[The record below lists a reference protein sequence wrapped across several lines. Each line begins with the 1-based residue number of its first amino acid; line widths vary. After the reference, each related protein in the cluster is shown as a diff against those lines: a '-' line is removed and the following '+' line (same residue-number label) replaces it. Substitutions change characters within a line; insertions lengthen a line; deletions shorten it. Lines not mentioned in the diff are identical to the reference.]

1 MYKAGKNWVVAP
13 LVFLGLAM
21 GVSVHNP
28 KVMADTNVQSQT
40 DNNNNN
46 QTNKQE
52 VTLQATQNTETKTVV
67 NQLNSSQQ
75 VSVENNQS
83 VETKTSEVANTT
95 QQTSANQ
102 EVKQVAPVTVQ
113 AKSAPVQQATPANN
127 NVTAQVAEK

>member
-1 MYKAGKNWVVAP
+1 MENYEAKKRYKMYKAGKNWVVAP

-21 GVSVHNP
+21 GVSVHSP

-67 NQLNSSQQ
+67 NQVNSSQQ
-75 VSVENNQS
+75 ASVENNQS
-83 VETKTSEVANTT
+83 VETKANEVADTT
-95 QQTSANQ
+95 
-102 EVKQVAPVTVQ
+102 
-113 AKSAPVQQATPANN
+113 
-127 NVTAQVAEK
+127 

>member
-67 NQLNSSQQ
+67 NQLNSSH
-75 VSVENNQS
+75 
-83 VETKTSEVANTT
+83 K
-95 QQTSANQ
+95 
-102 EVKQVAPVTVQ
+102 
-113 AKSAPVQQATPANN
+113 
-127 NVTAQVAEK
+127 